1 MDMNQKRKIRQ
12 EKKND
17 DQQSSKTAIQWFPG
31 HMTRAKREM
40 MENLQKVDMVIE
52 IRDCRIP
59 LSSANPMLD
68 EILKNKPRLIILS
81 KKDKGEPKE
90 IEAWID
96 YLKNDQTAAI
106 AMDLLKEKVG
116 ENTTA
121 ACKSVMKPMID
132 RMIRKGIR
140 PRAIRAMV
148 VGIPN
153 VGKSTFIN
161 RIAGKK
167 VAETSDRPG
176 VTRALKWVKCNAD
189 LELLDTPGVLW
200 PKFED
205 EQVGKNLALTGAI
218 RDEVL
223 PLEEIAVYGIER
235 LIKEY
240 PNRLKERYEVEI
252 VEDPYKMIEAIARK
266 KNWLKSGNEPDWAR
280 CYRVILNDIRD
291 GKLGTI
297 TWEKING
304 KSA

>member
-1 MDMNQKRKIRQ
+1 MNE
-12 EKKND
+12 EK
-17 DQQSSKTAIQWFPG
+17 SFSKTSINWFPG

-90 IEAWID
+90 IEAWIEH
-96 YLKNDQTAAI
+96 LKNEYTEAV

-116 ENTTA
+116 EKTTN
-121 ACKSVMKPMID
+121 ACKNVMKPMIE

-205 EQVGKNLALTGAI
+205 EMVGKNLALTGAI

-235 LIKEY
+235 LIQEY
-240 PNRLKERYEVEI
+240 PHRLKERYGVEI
-252 VEDPYKMIEAIARK
+252 LEDPYKMLEAIARK
-266 KNWLKSGNEPDWAR
+266 KNWLKSGNEPDWTR
-280 CYRVILNDIRD
+280 CYRVVLNEIRD
-291 GKLGTI
+291 GKLGGI

-304 KSA
+304 TDA